1 MLKVSRYIKNPIFYA
16 NGENSWEANGAFNGC
31 ITQKDDLFYL
41 LYRAQ
46 SQKQKIGNFEIE
58 LSTIGIAQSPDKINF
73 ENRRQLISPEHDWEK
88 YGCEDPR
95 VTKIEDKYYIF
106 YTALSSY
113 PPDPK
118 SIKLALAITSD
129 LINIDEKHLI
139 TPFNAKA
146 MALFPE
152 KIKDKY
158 VAILTP
164 NTDIPPAK
172 IALAQFDELSSLAD
186 TDFWNGW
193 YEDLEAHSLPI
204 LRSKSDQIELGAPP
218 IKTDAGWLLI
228 YSYIRNYYSASR
240 NFAIEA
246 VLLGLEDPSKVIGRT
261 NGPLMVPEEDYELL
275 GNVPNVIFPTSVV
288 INNDDLGIY
297 YGAADTSIC
306 LATINLSAL
315 LEEIKPSEDFH
326 LKTDE
331 FKDTF
336 IRNHHNPIISPVL
349 EHVWESKFTLNPAAI
364 YLGGKVHI
372 IYRAQGE
379 DNISYMGYAASS
391 DGIHIDERLK
401 EPIYSPRAEFEIA
414 GCEDPRLTAIDGRVY
429 MLYTAYDAKSPTK
442 VALTSISTEDFLN
455 KNWNWEMPQ
464 IISPPAE
471 EDKDACVFEEKI
483 NGKYAVLHRL
493 KESIWL
499 DYLDNL
505 DNVNNPEIRGEIILS
520 PREGKW
526 DGVKIGIG
534 PPPIKTAEGWL
545 LIYHGISPIDKKYS
559 LGAVLLD
566 LENPTKIIGRIDDP
580 ILQPTSQY
588 EYKGLRA
595 GTVFACGAV
604 VIEDKIFVYYGG
616 SDQYVCVA
624 WTKLSALLEMIKK

>member
-1 MLKVSRYIKNPIFYA
+1 MLKVSRFIANPIFSS
-16 NGENSWEANGAFNGC
+16 NKDNDWESGAVFNGC
-31 ITQKDDLFYL
+31 ITQKDDLVYL

-46 SQKQKIGNFEIE
+46 SKKQKIESFELE
-58 LSTIGIAQSPDKINF
+58 LSTIGIVESHDRINF
-73 ENRRQLISPEHDWEK
+73 ENRRQFIFPQHDWEK
-88 YGCEDPR
+88 FGCEDPR
-95 VTKIEDKYYIF
+95 VTYIDGKYYIF
-106 YTALSSY
+106 YTALSSF

-129 LINIDEKHLI
+129 LENIEEKHLI

-172 IALAQFDELSSLAD
+172 IALAQFDELSAL
-186 TDFWNGW
+186 TNQDFWNSW
-193 YEDLEAHSLPI
+193 YQELDHHALPL

-218 IKTDAGWLLI
+218 VKTDSGWLII
-228 YSYIRNYYSASR
+228 YSYIRNYYSSGR
-240 NFAIEA
+240 SFAIEA
-246 VLLGLEDPSKVIGRT
+246 VLLDLEDPGKIIGRS
-261 NGPLMVPEEDYELL
+261 NGPLMVPEQDYELV
-275 GNVPNVIFPTSVV
+275 GNVPNVIFPTSAV

-297 YGAADTSIC
+297 YGAADTSVC

-315 LEEIKPSEDFH
+315 LEEIKPSDDIH

-331 FKDTF
+331 FRDFF

-349 EHVWESKFTLNPAAI
+349 EHEWESKYTLNPAAI

-379 DNISYMGYAASS
+379 NNISYMGYAASS
-391 DGIHIDERLK
+391 DGIHIDERLT
-401 EPIYSPRAEFEIA
+401 EPIYSPRAEFEKA
-414 GCEDPRLTAIDGRVY
+414 GCEDPRLTAIDGKVY

-442 VALTSISTEDFLN
+442 VALTSIKIEDFLN
-455 KNWNWEMPQ
+455 KNWNWELPQ
-464 IISPPAE
+464 IISPPTE
-471 EDKDACVFEEKI
+471 EDKDACIFEEKI
-483 NGKYAVLHRL
+483 NGKYAILHRL

-499 DYLDNL
+499 DYLDSL
-505 DNVNNPEIRGEIILS
+505 DNIKNPEVRGEILLS
-520 PREGKW
+520 PRAGKW

-534 PPPIKTAEGWL
+534 PPPIKTSEGWL

-566 LENPTKIIGRIDDP
+566 IDNPIKVIGRIDEP

-604 VIEDKIFVYYGG
+604 VIDDKIFVYYGG

-624 WTKLSALLEMIKK
+624 WTELTALMNLIKK

>member
-1 MLKVSRYIKNPIFYA
+1 MLKVSRFIANPILSS
-16 NGENSWEANGAFNGC
+16 NKDNDWESAAAFNGC
-31 ITQKDDLFYL
+31 LTQKDDLAYI

-46 SQKQKIGNFEIE
+46 SKKQKIESFELE
-58 LSTIGIAQSPDKINF
+58 LSTIGIAQSQDRINF
-73 ENRRQLISPEHDWEK
+73 ENRRQLIYPEHDWEK
-88 YGCEDPR
+88 FGCEDPR

-106 YTALSSY
+106 YTALSSF

-129 LINIDEKHLI
+129 LKNIEEKHLI

-172 IALAQFDELSSLAD
+172 IALAQFDDLSKLTD
-186 TDFWNGW
+186 QDFWNNW
-193 YEDLEAHSLPI
+193 YQELDHHALPL

-218 IKTDAGWLLI
+218 IKTDSGWLII
-228 YSYIRNYYSASR
+228 YSYIRNYYYSSR
-240 NFAIEA
+240 SFAIEA
-246 VLLGLEDPSKVIGRT
+246 MLLDLEDPSEIIGRSK
-261 NGPLMVPEEDYELL
+261 GPLMVPEQDYELV
-275 GNVPNVIFPTSVV
+275 GNVSNVIFPTSAV
-288 INNDDLGIY
+288 INNDNLGIY

-306 LATINLSAL
+306 LATVNLHAL
-315 LEEIKPSEDFH
+315 LEEIKPSEDTH
-326 LKTDE
+326 LETDE
-331 FKDTF
+331 FKDFF

-349 EHVWESKFTLNPAAI
+349 EHVWESKYTLNPAAI
-364 YLGGKVHI
+364 YLDGKVHI

-379 DNISYMGYAASS
+379 NNISYMGYANSK
-391 DGIHIDERLK
+391 DGIHIDERLA
-401 EPIYSPRAEFEIA
+401 EPIYSPRAEFEKA
-414 GCEDPRLTAIDGRVY
+414 GCEDPRLTAIDSKVY

-442 VALTSISTEDFLN
+442 VALTSIKIEDFLN
-455 KNWNWEMPQ
+455 KNWNWELPQ
-464 IISPPAE
+464 IISPPEE
-471 EDKDACVFEEKI
+471 EDKDACIFEEKI

-499 DYLDNL
+499 DYLDSL
-505 DNVNNPEIRGEIILS
+505 DNSKNPEVRGEILLS

-526 DGVKIGIG
+526 DGEKIGIG
-534 PPPIKTAEGWL
+534 PPPIKTEDGWL
-545 LIYHGISPIDKKYS
+545 LIYHGISAHDKKYR

-566 LENPTKIIGRIDDP
+566 IDNPIKIIGRIDEP

-604 VIEDKIFVYYGG
+604 VIEDKILIYYGG

-624 WTKLSALLEMIKK
+624 WTQLSGLMEMIKR